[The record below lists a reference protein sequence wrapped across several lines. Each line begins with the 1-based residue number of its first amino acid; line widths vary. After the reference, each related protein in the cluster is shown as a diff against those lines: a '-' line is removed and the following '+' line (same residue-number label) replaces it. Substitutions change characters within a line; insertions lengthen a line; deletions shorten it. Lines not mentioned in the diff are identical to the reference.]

1 MSHDVSAIETSKPR
15 SKRSQRAI
23 ELDYITVA
31 RENHANPSSNEIE
44 IDVDPKVSTSGT
56 GAWVAA
62 WVWVNCEEVG
72 LRRRCETSAVKPKKK
87 TATSQD

>member
-1 MSHDVSAIETSKPR
+1 MSHDVSTIEPAKSR
-15 SKRSQRAI
+15 SRRSQRAI

-31 RENHANPSSNEIE
+31 RENHAKPSSNEIE
-44 IDVDPKVSTSGT
+44 IDDDPKLSTSEA

-72 LRRRCETSAVKPKKK
+72 LRRRWETSTAKPKRKP
-87 TATSQD
+87 ATSQA

>member
-1 MSHDVSAIETSKPR
+1 MSHDVSTIETAKPK

-44 IDVDPKVSTSGT
+44 IDDDPKVSTSGA
-56 GAWVAA
+56 GAWIAA

-72 LRRRCETSAVKPKKK
+72 LRRRWETSTAKPKRKP
-87 TATSQD
+87 ATSQA